1 MAYECGQKVKILP
14 NLFLFQK
21 GLNMM
26 FDGILGK
33 KKRSL
38 SRLRNCY
45 FELVEIFAF
54 YLGGNPYTPHF
65 GQKLENSSELVAYS
79 KRP

>member
-1 MAYECGQKVKILP
+1 MLAYECGQKVKILP

-33 KKRSL
+33 KRSL

-54 YLGGNPYTPHF
+54 Y
-65 GQKLENSSELVAYS
+65 
-79 KRP
+79 